1 MIAVNWKAVTAGAVY
16 AATLF
21 AAYPLNVWH
30 LALPFVMLAAGFTA
44 AYYSLKWAYG
54 SEWPD
59 RFLAESR
66 ENVGIV
72 VLILPIYVA
81 ARVNHWRI
89 GDMQ

>member
-1 MIAVNWKAVTAGAVY
+1 MIAVNWKAVAAGAVY

-21 AAYPLNVWH
+21 AAHPLNVWH
-30 LALPFVMLAAGFTA
+30 PALPVVMLTAGFTA

-59 RFLAESR
+59 QFLAEAR
-66 ENVGIV
+66 DNVGIA

-81 ARVNHWRI
+81 ARVNHWRT
-89 GDMQ
+89 GDTQ